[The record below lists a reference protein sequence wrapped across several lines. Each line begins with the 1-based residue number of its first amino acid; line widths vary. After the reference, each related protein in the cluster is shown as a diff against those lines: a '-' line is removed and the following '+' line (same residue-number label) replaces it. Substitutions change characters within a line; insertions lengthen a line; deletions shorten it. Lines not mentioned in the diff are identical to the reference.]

1 MKNFKQFLEEN
12 KTGQFTYKDMTTQN
26 FDICPSALAAFKK
39 NAKSGDVVE
48 EDDFREAVM
57 AVDKYLGIEKNLKSK
72 GTASEEDYERME
84 DAVEK
89 AIEEIEDAGL
99 KGHDYH
105 QVHLDAVKELTNQER
120 D

>member
-1 MKNFKQFLEEN
+1 
-12 KTGQFTYKDMTTQN
+12 
-26 FDICPSALAAFKK
+26 
-39 NAKSGDVVE
+39 
-48 EDDFREAVM
+48 
-57 AVDKYLGIEKNLKSK
+57 
-72 GTASEEDYERME
+72 ME